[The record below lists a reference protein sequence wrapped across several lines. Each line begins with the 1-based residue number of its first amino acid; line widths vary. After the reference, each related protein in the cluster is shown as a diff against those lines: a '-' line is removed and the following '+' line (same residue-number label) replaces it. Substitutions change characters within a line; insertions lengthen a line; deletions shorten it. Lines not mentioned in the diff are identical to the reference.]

1 MLSCPYFK
9 QRTVPVLCNLTT
21 GSHSSRGLKVSSY
34 WVNLRSQRWFLTH
47 LLHIWLRY
55 NLKRCISPSHFPCL
69 LSMLISGRKQGFP
82 AEISLSFLLLIWRE
96 DGKLRRK
103 GNEGHLW
110 RVSCEFICHLCPAE
124 LLFGLL
130 QQDFKL
136 LRTSC
141 CCNAETTINITCEV
155 CRLSGVWFCYLP
167 SLCCVLICT
176 VGGFV
181 KEHKHTGGAVWWQ
194 NVAGGKTVGTP
205 SHCPQWL
212 PLSFPHTHT
221 CYGKEA
227 IVTQTHWTHYLRGW
241 PFF

>member
-1 MLSCPYFK
+1 MYQSITLS
-9 QRTVPVLCNLTT
+9 L
-21 GSHSSRGLKVSSY
+21 SSFHADVS
-34 WVNLRSQRWFLTH
+34 LQ
-47 LLHIWLRY
+47 
-55 NLKRCISPSHFPCL
+55 K
-69 LSMLISGRKQGFP
+69 
-82 AEISLSFLLLIWRE
+82 SLSFLLLIWRE

-110 RVSCEFICHLCPAE
+110 CVSCEFNCHVCRAE

-141 CCNAETTINITCEV
+141 CCNAETTINITWSLPALRCLILLFAFTLLCTSLYCGRV
-155 CRLSGVWFCYLP
+155 CIGAP
-167 SLCCVLICT
+167 
-176 VGGFV
+176 
-181 KEHKHTGGAVWWQ
+181 AVWWQ
-194 NVAGGKTVGTP
+194 NVATGKTVGTP

-221 CYGKEA
+221 CNGKEA

-241 PFF
+241 PFFLKDWKVKNRECRKGEERRKADKTKPDPLRADSALCNTIWCTPPNLIPFKHTHSFSHSQKTLPKPA